1 MKQCNH
7 CQFIIRSIA
16 DVCVVKKKGK
26 MYGDNFITHFKDDI
40 AGIFE
45 RGERDKGAKMTAE
58 II

>member
-1 MKQCNH
+1 MRRQ
-7 CQFIIRSIA
+7 
-16 DVCVVKKKGK
+16 KKGK